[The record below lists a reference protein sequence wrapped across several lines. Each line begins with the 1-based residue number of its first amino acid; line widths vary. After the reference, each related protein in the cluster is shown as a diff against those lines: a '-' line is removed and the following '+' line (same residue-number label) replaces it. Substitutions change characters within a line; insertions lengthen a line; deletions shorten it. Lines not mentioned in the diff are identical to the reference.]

1 MNLKKLLKS
10 AVRAV
15 KANPEIALAAVGL
28 ASPKLVAKVAP
39 IIIAAVSKPKAG

>member
-15 KANPEIALAAVGL
+15 KANPEIALAVVGL

-39 IIIAAVSKPKAG
+39 VIMAAVSKKEA